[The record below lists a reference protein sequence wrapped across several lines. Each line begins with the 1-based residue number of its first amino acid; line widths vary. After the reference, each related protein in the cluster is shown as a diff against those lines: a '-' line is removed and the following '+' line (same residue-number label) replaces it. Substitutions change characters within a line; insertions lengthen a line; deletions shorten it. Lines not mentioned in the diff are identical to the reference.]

1 MRSIA
6 TLVFLSL
13 ISAVPAIAIAA
24 DLPTGHPAANAAP
37 SGDMNHKGKVLSTIN
52 ASIYTYIEVSEAGK
66 TVWIAAP
73 TVAVKKGDNIAFD
86 DGAIMNNFFSKSL
99 NRTFDTVIF
108 VSKAVV
114 VK

>member
-13 ISAVPAIAIAA
+13 FSAIPAIAA
-24 DLPTGHPAANAAP
+24 DLPAGHPSAANSAP
-37 SGDMNHKGKVLSTIN
+37 SGAMTHKGKVISTIN
-52 ASIYTYIEVSEAGK
+52 ASIYTYIEVSEGGK
-66 TVWIAAP
+66 NVWIAAP
-73 TVAVKKGDNIAFD
+73 TVAVNKGDTVAFD
-86 DGAIMNNFFSKSL
+86 DGAIMSNFFSKSL